1 MVVHPEC
8 DLDVPFIHFLIQPER
23 HGVAQALVCHANF
36 SFFMQLRLHLLLH
49 CHNTS
54 PNSRDSVSHV
64 HLIYKALRFSIC
76 CSCWQATWPQKV
88 LWKIPLKITTMRRQ
102 IPILMLREDGSWSTY
117 CVKMVQAVNRNYW
130 HCIYFGNHVKCV
142 ITLSSLCLSSME
154 ETYRLPPPFLEFPL
168 NSNANQHHHLH
179 QHCHIHQHSQQPLS
193 WEQQMEPFIL
203 CDLSPYQA
211 STGRGGEA
219 GGGSGT
225 EVEAGDGMVTRS
237 WAGGE
242 AVRILARRVT
252 PEGKV
257 QYLVEWENVSLY

>member
-1 MVVHPEC
+1 
-8 DLDVPFIHFLIQPER
+8 
-23 HGVAQALVCHANF
+23 
-36 SFFMQLRLHLLLH
+36 
-49 CHNTS
+49 
-54 PNSRDSVSHV
+54 
-64 HLIYKALRFSIC
+64 
-76 CSCWQATWPQKV
+76 
-88 LWKIPLKITTMRRQ
+88 MRRQ
-102 IPILMLREDGSWSTY
+102 IPILMLWEDGSWRTY

-130 HCIYFGNHVKCV
+130 HCIYGGFHLKYV
-142 ITLSSLCLSSME
+142 ITLPTLCLPSME

-179 QHCHIHQHSQQPLS
+179 QHCHSHQRNQQPLS
-193 WEQQMEPFIL
+193 WQQQMEPFIL

-211 STGRGGEA
+211 GTGREGGEA

-225 EVEAGDGMVTRS
+225 EAEAGDGMVTRS

>member
-1 MVVHPEC
+1 MSIRFTE
-8 DLDVPFIHFLIQPER
+8 
-23 HGVAQALVCHANF
+23 
-36 SFFMQLRLHLLLH
+36 
-49 CHNTS
+49 T
-54 PNSRDSVSHV
+54 
-64 HLIYKALRFSIC
+64 LRFSVC
-76 CSCWQATWPQKV
+76 CSCWQATRPQKV
-88 LWKIPLKITTMRRQ
+88 LWEIPLKITTMRRQ
-102 IPILMLREDGSWSTY
+102 IPILMLWEDGSWSTY

-130 HCIYFGNHVKCV
+130 HCIYVGIHLKCV
-142 ITLSSLCLSSME
+142 ITLPALCLPSME

-179 QHCHIHQHSQQPLS
+179 QHCHIHQHNQQPLS

-211 STGRGGEA
+211 GTGRGGGEA

-225 EVEAGDGMVTRS
+225 EVEAGDGMVSRS